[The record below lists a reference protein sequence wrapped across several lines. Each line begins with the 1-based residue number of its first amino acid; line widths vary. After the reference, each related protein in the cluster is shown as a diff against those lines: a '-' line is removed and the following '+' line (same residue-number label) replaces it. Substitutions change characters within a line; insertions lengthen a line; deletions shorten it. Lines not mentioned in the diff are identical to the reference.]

1 MLHFFLS
8 STFNTPTN
16 THPLTFF
23 FIANMLQLF
32 FFCFLSYHPISSPEA
47 RNISNLTRK
56 HNESFLCMLYIISF
70 FLFSF
75 LPPVL
80 LLRLFLFF
88 FLNIHFYQKV
98 SSFKISHPC
107 IHSFIHSFIHSYSF
121 CIIYFCHPS
130 KGI

>member
-1 MLHFFLS
+1 MG
-8 STFNTPTN
+8 
-16 THPLTFF
+16 
-23 FIANMLQLF
+23 
-32 FFCFLSYHPISSPEA
+32 
-47 RNISNLTRK
+47 
-56 HNESFLCMLYIISF
+56 CMLYIISF
-70 FLFSF
+70 FLISF

-130 KGI
+130 KAIQLLSFFFSLSFSFQPRIHWYALNCLFCFFVFFRRVKLLISKYIFLLIQKK

>member
-1 MLHFFLS
+1 MG
-8 STFNTPTN
+8 STFKTPTN

-23 FIANMLQLF
+23 YRQYASIVF
-32 FFCFLSYHPISSPEA
+32 FLSFHPISSPEA

-56 HNESFLCMLYIISF
+56 HNDSFLCMLYIISF
-70 FLFSF
+70 FIFSF
-75 LPPVL
+75 LPLVL
-80 LLRLFLFF
+80 LLRFFLFF

-107 IHSFIHSFIHSYSF
+107 ILSFIHSYSF
-121 CIIYFCHPS
+121 CVIYFCHPS